1 MIKAWGNDTMIKFLI
16 IVMVLAAAAYF
27 LQRYREAK
35 RREAEEEL
43 ADAWINFYSGYSGGS
58 WGTGNSRRPT
68 TSNNGIGIIRRAE
81 PSGTNSPATGTGTQ
95 RTGGSYSVKEHY
107 KIH

>member
-1 MIKAWGNDTMIKFLI
+1 MINFLI

-43 ADAWINFYSGYSGGS
+43 ADAWLKFYSGYSGGS
-58 WGTGNSRRPT
+58 WGTGSSRQPMT
-68 TSNNGIGIIRRAE
+68 PKNDIGIIRRAE
-81 PSGTNSPATGTGTQ
+81 PSGTNSTAWQPGTQ

>member
-1 MIKAWGNDTMIKFLI
+1 MIKFIVI
-16 IVMVLAAAAYF
+16 IMVLAAAAYF

-43 ADAWINFYSGYSGGS
+43 ADAWLNFYSGYSGGS
-58 WGTGNSRRPT
+58 WGTGSSRRPT
-68 TSNNGIGIIRRAE
+68 MPKSEIGVIHRAE
-81 PSGTNSPATGTGTQ
+81 PSGTNSTATETGTQ
-95 RTGGSYSVKEHY
+95 RTGGGYSVKEHY